1 MMSVDYYKVSPGGV
15 KALHALEQYLR
26 ASGLQPAL
34 IELVKV
40 RASLMN
46 GCAYCVDV
54 PTKDSRA
61 KKPSHL
67 LIVDP
72 VPALIAAMTS
82 AGQVE
87 HVNRQVYEYRR
98 RTLDE
103 LKTQGIADVV
113 HPVDLPRVIVF
124 VSAHEDAVMRANAL
138 RAGADRILEDAVR
151 QQHKARRS
159 TSNSPQVANFRMGAS
174 GRRAPLQNTQKEHRI
189 PRARPLGLDCDVES
203 TKPAD
208 PVPARRS
215 GSPA

>member
-1 MMSVDYYKVSPGGV
+1 MMRVDYYKVSPGGV

-54 PTKDSRA
+54 HTKDARA

-72 VPALIAAMTS
+72 VPALNAAMTS

-103 LKTQGIADVV
+103 LKTRGIADVV
-113 HPVDLPRVIVF
+113 HPIDLPRVI
-124 VSAHEDAVMRANAL
+124 
-138 RAGADRILEDAVR
+138 
-151 QQHKARRS
+151 
-159 TSNSPQVANFRMGAS
+159 
-174 GRRAPLQNTQKEHRI
+174 
-189 PRARPLGLDCDVES
+189 DCDVES